1 MQSANTPT
9 KILRGK
15 YQITKNTFVICY
27 LHVVEASQHEIK
39 TYLKLKAKGFSEV
52 PVGTTIFFK
61 VEPLNKGDDDTPP
74 SYTIFSVKVTHV
86 QEVNGQMLHVC
97 TAVDKK
103 QREELR
109 AAPRRALEFPVALAN
124 SEALFTAI
132 NGNNRGLT
140 LQYSANHAMV
150 SLVLGRSYE
159 FVMSHKETSYVLPG
173 EIKHIQYDWQTHQHL
188 IGVHFNKL
196 DKDQDMILNLLVDP
210 DYVIPISNKAS
221 VDTATGKISLDI

>member
-1 MQSANTPT
+1 MQSPSKLT

-27 LHVVEASQHEIK
+27 LHVVEANQQEFK
-39 TYLKLKAKGFSEV
+39 TFLKLKSKGFAEV
-52 PVGTTIFFK
+52 PVGTTLFFNM
-61 VEPLNKGDDDTPP
+61 EPPKKGGTETLP
-74 SYTIFSVKVTHV
+74 SYTIFSVKVTQV
-86 QEVNGQMLHVC
+86 SEVGGQMLHVC
-97 TAVDKK
+97 TAVEKK

-109 AAPRRALEFPVALAN
+109 AAPRRPLDFPVALAN
-124 SEALFTAI
+124 SEALFTAT
-132 NGNNRGLT
+132 NGNNQGLT

-150 SLVLGRSYE
+150 SLVLGRTYE
-159 FVMSHKETSYVLPG
+159 FVMNHKEQSYVLPG
-173 EIKHIQYDWQTHQHL
+173 DIKHIQYDWQTHQHV

-221 VDTATGKISLDI
+221 VDTATGKISLDD